1 VKRKDVPED
10 ELVAAIA
17 KVHSGRVRFGNRI
30 RRVGL
35 GIALLGLLGTLDTVR
50 ESAPLISLI
59 TGAVLVALTYSSVLV
74 MLALFGERA
83 LESAVHELRLRQ
95 RDDLLAGLHLQ
106 PLDGSGLQPKILL
119 AVLLMMPSG
128 LVAFVFAGYG
138 RSGGVAFQHAIS
150 VVFVVFVALACV
162 PVTWLVVLAYQAVRF
177 SRGQSKR
184 EE

>member
-1 VKRKDVPED
+1 MKRNDVPED
-10 ELVAAIA
+10 ELVAAIT
-17 KVHSGRVRFGNRI
+17 KVHSDRVRLGNRI

-50 ESAPLISLI
+50 ESPPLASLAI
-59 TGAVLVALTYSSVLV
+59 GAVLAALTHFSGLL

-95 RDDLLAGLHLQ
+95 RDDLLARLDLQ
-106 PLDGSGLQPKILL
+106 TLDGSGLQPKILL

-138 RSGGVAFQHAIS
+138 RSGDVAFQHAIS

-162 PVTWLVVLAYQAVRF
+162 PVTWLVVLAYQTVRF

-184 EE
+184 DE